1 MAKATKVQKEPV
13 KLTVKQ
19 ILSDLDNG
27 LDRREIATKYGLTHT
42 DVKRMFKH
50 DALKG
55 KKVKSAPGFELIE
68 DGYEAP
74 KKEAAPAATASEA
87 PVVENPTPAQLD
99 NHEVT
104 SPAQN
109 EEEIQEVAPT
119 VTETI
124 QEVTAQVQ
132 PQEEDTQKG
141 VW

>member
-1 MAKATKVQKEPV
+1 MAKAAKVQKEPV

-19 ILSDLDNG
+19 ILTDLDNG
-27 LDRREIATKYGLTHT
+27 LDRREIATKYGLTFS

-74 KKEAAPAATASEA
+74 KKEAAPVATSFVA
-87 PVVENPTPAQLD
+87 PEVENPTPAQLD
-99 NHEVT
+99 AHEVT
-104 SPAQN
+104 NPAQN
-109 EEEIQEVAPT
+109 EEETPAPT

-124 QEVTAQVQ
+124 QEEPAAEVQ
-132 PQEEDTQKG
+132 PAQEDESQKG